1 MNERNLI
8 KPDTE
13 FIEYIKKNGGDSLK
27 KCFQCA
33 TCSVA
38 CSLSPKENAFP
49 RKEMIS
55 ASWGQKEYLLSDPDV
70 WLCHGCTDCSTYC
83 PRGAKPGDVLAA
95 IRSYIV
101 EFFAFPKFMGSLL
114 RQPKYL
120 IPLLLVPFIILF
132 GILYVNL
139 GGDFSQLNHGE
150 IIFARF
156 FPHGILEI
164 FFMGGNLLI
173 FTLAGI
179 GLYRYW
185 QNLNS
190 FMPVNKK
197 ESFLSVFIKTI
208 SEILTHKDFNTC
220 STNSTRF
227 WGHLLIFYGFLGAMA
242 TAGLALIS
250 DLFFNLSAPIP
261 LFNPI
266 KILGNLSGL
275 AMLTGSTIIIIKRLN
290 NKENISTSNYSDW
303 ILILFIFGVALTGL
317 LTEAMRL
324 TATPFIA
331 YNTYYIHLVLIFFL
345 LWYAP
350 YSKLAHMFYRTLAL
364 VYLNMNN
371 RNKKDLVFGQSVSN
385 TQYEYANQS

>member
-1 MNERNLI
+1 MERNLI
-8 KPDTE
+8 KPDTQ
-13 FIEYIKKNGGDSLK
+13 FINYLKKNGGDSLK

-33 TCSVA
+33 TCSVV
-38 CSLSPKENAFP
+38 CSLSPEERAFP
-49 RKEMIS
+49 RKEMIA
-55 ASWGQKEYLLSDPDV
+55 ASWGQKDNLLSDPDV
-70 WLCHGCTDCSTYC
+70 WLCHGCSDCSTYC
-83 PRGAKPGDVLAA
+83 PRGAKPADVLAA

-101 EFFAFPKFMGSLL
+101 EFFAFPKFMGSIL
-114 RQPKYL
+114 REPKYL
-120 IPLLLVPFIILF
+120 ILLLLIPFLILF

-139 GGDFSQLNHGE
+139 GGDFAQLNNGE

-156 FPHGILEI
+156 FPHGILEV

-173 FTLAGI
+173 FSFAGI

-190 FMPVNKK
+190 IVHRDKK
-197 ESFLSVFIKTI
+197 EGFASVFIKTTA
-208 SEILTHKDFNTC
+208 EILTHKNFNIC

-261 LFNPI
+261 LLNPI
-266 KILGNLSGL
+266 KILGNLSGI
-275 AMLTGSTIIIIKRLN
+275 AMLIGSIMVIIKRLQT
-290 NKENISTSNYSDW
+290 KENISISTYSDW

-317 LTEAMRL
+317 LTEIMRL

-331 YNTYYIHLVLIFFL
+331 YNTYFIHLVFIFFL

-364 VYLNMNN
+364 VYLKMND
-371 RNKKDLVFGQSVSN
+371 RNKKDLVFGQSVSD